1 MISAPAQ
8 SSQRLTTSA
17 STFVLFPFQKSVGN
31 VVFDTAVVA
40 DRAILL
46 NKCRIRHMLV
56 SRLLQ
61 WYQSTAA

>member
-31 VVFDTAVVA
+31 VVFDTAVVVVGLMIVEQRQMIIPPVQHA
-40 DRAILL
+40 SGDW
-46 NKCRIRHMLV
+46 ML
-56 SRLLQ
+56 
-61 WYQSTAA
+61 